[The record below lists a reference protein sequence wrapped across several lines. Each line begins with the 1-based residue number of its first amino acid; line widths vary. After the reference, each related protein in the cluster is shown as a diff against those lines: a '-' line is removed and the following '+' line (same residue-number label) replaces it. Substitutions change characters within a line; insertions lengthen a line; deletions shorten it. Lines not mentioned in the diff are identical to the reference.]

1 MYAKPRSLRR
11 IAALFTSIAVLLVM
25 FPMTASM
32 QMPQGPRSYEEF
44 IRRAYLGAY
53 GRQPTCAQLQNEY
66 NNLVNAAASGQLHAR
81 ARRFVATLFMTEAS
95 YDMPPHVYVQTS
107 AYAARNP
114 ADSGRHYE
122 FVADLYR
129 AFLQREPD
137 QGGHDFWTNQVYI
150 HGRKQVIRAF
160 EESIEFGDLVNQLF
174 DGGSPCCIVFCPR
187 GYIFNPDTCSCEPS
201 DPYGC
206 GPYGQY
212 CY

>member
-1 MYAKPRSLRR
+1 MFAKAHSLRR
-11 IAALFTSIAVLLVM
+11 LLALLSCISVLLVAL
-25 FPMTASM
+25 PMSASM

-53 GRQPTCAQLQNEY
+53 GRQPTCAELQNEY
-66 NNLVNAAASGQLHAR
+66 NNMVNAAANGQLLAR

-95 YDMPPHVYVQTS
+95 YDMPPHVYVQTNT
-107 AYAARNP
+107 YNARNP
-114 ADSGRHYE
+114 ADSGRHRE
-122 FVADLYR
+122 FVTDLYR

-137 QGGHDFWTNQVYI
+137 TPGLDFWTNEV
-150 HGRKQVIRAF
+150 HKWGRKHVIGAF
-160 EESIEFGDLVNQLF
+160 EVSIEFGNIVSQLF
-174 DGGSPCCIVFCPR
+174 DGGAPCCIIFCPR
-187 GYIFNPDTCSCEPS
+187 GTIFNPDTCSCEPD